1 MWTTGTN
8 RTDHEI
14 RTHHNAQSGESRTL
28 CSKHNIYI
36 FKKSSQNYNQTARG
50 RRVTDAFLL
59 SSLRLKIF
67 MNHNIGRKSEVGG
80 DLVLL
85 QTFLLFKYLLI
96 VVFSCQQAREHD
108 HLHMKDENVCN
119 KVTAILTS
127 IQRPGHWARN
137 CKMTYSRTSAM
148 HRAKWQKVLN
158 MSLYSSIVRTVVNVM
173 RYIQSNLFNKDTKG
187 TEPSLHFTEL
197 SAV

>member
-1 MWTTGTN
+1 MTSELLTIQILSAKSILNVNNNGTN

-67 MNHNIGRKSEVGG
+67 MNHNIGRKSEAGG
-80 DLVLL
+80 
-85 QTFLLFKYLLI
+85 TLFCYKPSC
-96 VVFSCQQAREHD
+96 FSNICLSWYSHA
-108 HLHMKDENVCN
+108 N
-119 KVTAILTS
+119 KPV
-127 IQRPGHWARN
+127 
-137 CKMTYSRTSAM
+137 
-148 HRAKWQKVLN
+148 N
-158 MSLYSSIVRTVVNVM
+158 MII
-173 RYIQSNLFNKDTKG
+173 YI
-187 TEPSLHFTEL
+187 
-197 SAV
+197 

>member
-1 MWTTGTN
+1 MTSELLTIQILSAKSILNVNNNGTN

-67 MNHNIGRKSEVGG
+67 MNHNIGRKSEAGG

-108 HLHMKDENVCN
+108 HLHMKDKNVCN

-127 IQRPGHWARN
+127 IQLAR
-137 CKMTYSRTSAM
+137 A
-148 HRAKWQKVLN
+148 LN
-158 MSLYSSIVRTVVNVM
+158 TQL
-173 RYIQSNLFNKDTKG
+173 
-187 TEPSLHFTEL
+187 
-197 SAV
+197 